1 MWAVTSYFNPAGYRR
16 RKANYRVFRERLPLP
31 LLTVEWSPTGQF
43 ELQPD
48 DADILIQLTG
58 GDVMWQKE
66 RLLNIGVER
75 LPSQCKHVAWVD
87 CDLVFE
93 REGLR
98 EAILNAL
105 DAVPAVQLYDRAA
118 YVDRTPIEALA
129 RFGRCADRTITMERT
144 GSAAAYVAAA
154 RSGTPMPVV
163 PVATERMDEYK
174 RLLSVGFAWAAHRE
188 LLERFPLFD
197 EWVVGGGDTA
207 FFHAITGTPEQVVL
221 NHGLAPGQRDHYL
234 PRARALANAFGGRI
248 GYVPGRVFT
257 LWHGDFSDRHYS
269 SRHSILPRHDF
280 DPRRFLRHSSSGVW
294 EWADAPSGL
303 PAEIRAYFERR
314 LEDGAGGGALPSHRQ
329 VNLPSL

>member
-1 MWAVTSYFNPAGYRR
+1 MSSSDLAGPLWAVTSYFNPAGYRR
-16 RKANYRVFRERLPLP
+16 RKANYRVFRERFPLP

-43 ELQPD
+43 ELQPG

-93 REGLR
+93 REGLCQ
-98 EAILNAL
+98 AILNAL
-105 DAVPAVQLYDRAA
+105 EAVPIVQLYDRAA

-144 GSAAAYVAAA
+144 GSA
-154 RSGTPMPVV
+154 G
-163 PVATERMDEYK
+163 
-174 RLLSVGFAWAAHRE
+174 VG
-188 LLERFPLFD
+188 
-197 EWVVGGGDTA
+197 
-207 FFHAITGTPEQVVL
+207 
-221 NHGLAPGQRDHYL
+221 
-234 PRARALANAFGGRI
+234 
-248 GYVPGRVFT
+248 
-257 LWHGDFSDRHYS
+257 
-269 SRHSILPRHDF
+269 
-280 DPRRFLRHSSSGVW
+280 
-294 EWADAPSGL
+294 EWADAPQGL

-314 LEDGAGGGALPSHRQ
+314 LEDGADGGSASSHLQ

>member
-1 MWAVTSYFNPAGYRR
+1 MNSPVSLADLAGPLWAVTSYFNPAGYRR

-43 ELQPD
+43 ELQPG

-154 RSGTPMPVV
+154 RSGTPMRVV

-174 RLLSVGFAWAAHRE
+174 RLHSVGFAWAAHRE
-188 LLERFPLFD
+188 LLERFTSLAQRFTGEVGARRIHQQIENQEHRWRFRRELLYPT
-197 EWVVGGGDTA
+197 GGGMDPLKQGIEREYA
-207 FFHAITGTPEQVVL
+207 AVR
-221 NHGLAPGQRDHYL
+221 RDHDLTVQHELLRLKREDHLHQFREIAGERL
-234 PRARALANAFGGRI
+234 PGLGLQLHVLSIPENEAAKAVPLWLVLPFG
-248 GYVPGRVFT
+248 PG
-257 LWHGDFSDRHYS
+257 G
-269 SRHSILPRHDF
+269 
-280 DPRRFLRHSSSGVW
+280 
-294 EWADAPSGL
+294 
-303 PAEIRAYFERR
+303 
-314 LEDGAGGGALPSHRQ
+314 
-329 VNLPSL
+329 NLVEN